1 MLPVTLSG
9 KCGLEFDSGEF
20 PEAIGL
26 VFDCHGED
34 FGMLDKVALRA
45 RWRRSDSGSRRLV
58 VKLSAAGWR
67 ETAGRIRALV
77 KELSAVVEQIKVLNH
92 QFDNLR
98 VVADIRAVVVI
109 LCCCQLD
116 DPGLSLLPLA
126 GVGLGGVEVGCLT
139 LNVPLLRAVSK
150 YTYWLQITALCAS
163 NVYDP
168 HTILQSECFEDL

>member
-9 KCGLEFDSGEF
+9 KCGLEFDSSEF
-20 PEAIGL
+20 AEPVGL

-34 FGMLDKVALRA
+34 FGMFDKVALRA
-45 RWRRSDSGSRRLV
+45 RWRRSYSVSRRLV

-67 ETAGRIRALV
+67 ENAGRDIALV

-98 VVADIRAVVVI
+98 VVAYIRAVVAI
-109 LCCCQLD
+109 LCCYQLH
-116 DPGLSLLPLA
+116 DPGLPLLPLV

-139 LNVPLLRAVSK
+139 LNVPLFRAVSK
-150 YTYWLQITALCAS
+150 YTDWLQITALCAS

-168 HTILQSECFEDL
+168 HTILQSECLEDL